1 VGLQVSDGDSA
12 SDSSTPVSQNL
23 SSKFAPAATWQ
34 NLLVATSAA
43 PQFEGC
49 SVNQDCADLDGRP
62 VAQGQQGNQ
71 PDAQFSATA
80 RRFAPFYTFGGGFEG
95 DAKSRHITM
104 SNEGQGGFTTDPNAT
119 SRTSMTVKV
128 DGLLLESAGHA
139 DLSSNVYFDAVDRAD
154 VAVTDKSQA
163 VSAMDGEI
171 DAVSAGANPL
181 VPFAPDI
188 DTSLRFSYELKPGA
202 LELQGNVWG
211 DRFPNAELLVT
222 DHSGATVTLG
232 DFQTERGAK
241 SGVFSLVG
249 DAPRTPAFDLV
260 PFHAEIP
267 LDANGDFAGS
277 PLVRSR

>member
-1 VGLQVSDGDSA
+1 MPINSVARSDDSNNLCLGDLPTPSGAAGGSPPASSVAPPPVGLQVSDGDSA

-34 NLLVATSAA
+34 NLPVATSAT

-71 PDAQFSATA
+71 PDAQFSATV

-95 DAKSRHITM
+95 DAKSRHIAL
-104 SNEGQGGFTTDPNAT
+104 SNEGHGGFTTDPDAT

-128 DGLLLESAGHA
+128 DGLLLDSAGHA
-139 DLSSNVYFDAVDRAD
+139 DLSSNVYLDEVDRAH

-171 DAVSAGANPL
+171 DAIIAYL
-181 VPFAPDI
+181 KTVP
-188 DTSLRFSYELKPGA
+188 
-202 LELQGNVWG
+202 
-211 DRFPNAELLVT
+211 
-222 DHSGATVTLG
+222 ATAT
-232 DFQTERGAK
+232 R
-241 SGVFSLVG
+241 
-249 DAPRTPAFDLV
+249 
-260 PFHAEIP
+260 
-267 LDANGDFAGS
+267 
-277 PLVRSR
+277 